1 MAVHQTSGHASVFPV
16 AKFFAQLEFA
26 HGHDVCVSA
35 TFFDVA
41 ETDAVLAL
49 FLLVLER
56 NVASQV
62 VQTFVTA

>member
-1 MAVHQTSGHASVFPV
+1 MEAHQNFRHASIFPV
-16 AKFFAQLEFA
+16 SKFFALLEFA

-35 TFFDVA
+35 KFFDVA

-62 VQTFVTA
+62 VKTFVAA